1 MRRLYVLTAPRG
13 AGKTTFCRT
22 LAERARSRG
31 WTVVGVLSPA
41 VFEEGVKTGIEVQCL
56 HCGERRLLAVDGR
69 GEVDAARFSLVLGRW
84 RLDPEVLA
92 WGNRVLA
99 ACPPGD
105 LLIVDELGPLEWL
118 EGRGWTNGLR
128 ALHDV
133 PYRVAVVVVRP
144 ELVHLARREFPS
156 ARVITL
162 PADAER
168 QRLTIDD

>member
-41 VFEEGVKTGIEVQCL
+41 VFEEGVKTGIEV
-56 HCGERRLLAVDGR
+56 
-69 GEVDAARFSLVLGRW
+69 
-84 RLDPEVLA
+84 
-92 WGNRVLA
+92 
-99 ACPPGD
+99 
-105 LLIVDELGPLEWL
+105 
-118 EGRGWTNGLR
+118 
-128 ALHDV
+128 
-133 PYRVAVVVVRP
+133 
-144 ELVHLARREFPS
+144 LARREFPS

-162 PADAER
+162 PANAGR